1 MRKCDML
8 SSSLE
13 RDLERKK
20 KENQELTNICDDLIN
35 KVDNS
40 KVIVN
45 YKFIIC
51 QQKLNSM

>member
-35 KVDNS
+35 KVDKGKGVDTKKIDS
-40 KVIVN
+40 WKIDR
-45 YKFIIC
+45 
-51 QQKLNSM
+51 